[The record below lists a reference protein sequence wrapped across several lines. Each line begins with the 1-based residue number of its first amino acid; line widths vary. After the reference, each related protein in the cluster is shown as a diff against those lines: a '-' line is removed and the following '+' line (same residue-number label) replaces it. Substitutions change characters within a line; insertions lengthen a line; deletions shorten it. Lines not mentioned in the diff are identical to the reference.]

1 MSLRRGV
8 LAVAVAG
15 LTLTATPVA
24 GAQPAPD
31 DDIRRYPIAQGR
43 YTTPGDFYWV
53 YFATADGRFCGIG
66 PNGGPVGCNA
76 VPPEAPVGADQTVV
90 NPWAPAEYRRS
101 ERPSQFTRD
110 VDMLPEGFRVE
121 NWGATCAVEP
131 RYAVRCETYAG
142 HGFRL
147 SPDSGELW

>member
-1 MSLRRGV
+1 MSVRV
-8 LAVAVAG
+8 LAGAVAA
-15 LTLTATPVA
+15 LTLVATPVA
-24 GAQPAPD
+24 EAQPPPD

-43 YTTPGDFYWV
+43 YTTPHDFYWV

-66 PNGGPVGCNA
+66 PNGGPVGCDA
-76 VPPEAPVGADQTVV
+76 VPPEAPPGADQTVV
-90 NPWAPAEYRRS
+90 NPWGPAKYRRS
-101 ERPSQFTRD
+101 GTPTFTRD
-110 VDMLPEGFRVE
+110 VDLLPEGFRLE

-131 RYAVRCETYAG
+131 HYVVHCETYAG